1 MTSIYLHGQ
10 LGKELGEKWD
20 LNVDS
25 VAEAISAIDANTGKL
40 INFIQSK
47 LQDNIS
53 YNIVVDEEEISE
65 QDLLCKTP
73 QKEIHITPVVEGSKG
88 GAMKIIAGIALVA
101 APYLAATMAGG
112 LGAGFAGTALGGAAG
127 SSTIGAL
134 YGNLNFFGNMVV
146 GLGMSLVMGG
156 ITELMTKTPTM
167 GEAKQTQSYLFQ
179 GNVNNQLQ
187 GQAVP
192 IGYGRLRVGSQVIGL
207 FQSNHL
213 LPDGGKSY
221 AAYQEKRKAAWSRA
235 VVSWLD
241 QTKQEY
247 ENHKKNG
254 SLPRYET
261 SFEKLGGWTRTLD
274 GYRSNFGAK
283 MYVDASNVRNGARST
298 SEYRFTQGY
307 MTREVPESFVMD
319 T

>member
-20 LNVDS
+20 LNIDS

-47 LQDNIS
+47 LQDNIG

-65 QDLLCKTP
+65 EDLLCKTP
-73 QKEIHITPVVEGSKG
+73 KKEIHITAVVEGAKG
-88 GAMKIIAGIALVA
+88 GAINIIAGIALIA
-101 APYLAATMAGG
+101 APYLASTMGATIFGGAAASAG
-112 LGAGFAGTALGGAAG
+112 LGAVYGG
-127 SSTIGAL
+127 
-134 YGNLNFFGNMVV
+134 LNFFGNMVV
-146 GLGMSLVMGG
+146 SLGLSLVMGG

-167 GEAKQTQSYLFQ
+167 GEGKSTQSYLFQ

-213 LPDGGKSY
+213 LPDGGRSY

-235 VVSWLD
+235 VASWLV
-241 QTKQEY
+241 QTEQEF

-254 SLPRYET
+254 SLPRYK
-261 SFEKLGGWTRTLD
+261 SDHHRK
-274 GYRSNFGAK
+274 YKPKN
-283 MYVDASNVRNGARST
+283 VD
-298 SEYRFTQGY
+298 EYRKHFGDEIYVSSASFKTKHGSREIFTQEQ
-307 MTREVPESFVMD
+307 MTRNLPESFRMD
-319 T
+319 I

>member
-47 LQDNIS
+47 LQDKIA

-65 QDLLCKTP
+65 EDLLCKTP
-73 QKEIHITPVVEGSKG
+73 KKEIHITPVIEGAKG
-88 GAMKIIAGIALVA
+88 GFMKIIAGIALIA
-101 APYLAATMAGG
+101 APYLAATM
-112 LGAGFAGTALGGAAG
+112 LGGAGLVTTAG
-127 SSTIGAL
+127 MTAATAAGASTFAM
-134 YGNLNFFGNMVV
+134 YGGLSFFGNMVV
-146 GLGMSLVMGG
+146 GLGLSLVMGG
-156 ITELMTKTPTM
+156 ITDLMTKTPSM

-207 FQSNHL
+207 YQSNHL
-213 LPDGGKSY
+213 LPDGGRSY
-221 AAYQEKRKAAWSRA
+221 KAYQEKRKAAWSRA
-235 VVSWLD
+235 VANWLT
-241 QTKQEY
+241 QTQQEF
-247 ENHKKNG
+247 ENHKNNG
-254 SLPRYET
+254 SMPRYKSNRRWRAPRNITE
-261 SFEKLGGWTRTLD
+261 
-274 GYRSNFGAK
+274 YRQQFGDK
-283 MYVDASNVRNGARST
+283 MYISAASVST
-298 SEYRFTQGY
+298 RHGSRKIFTQDY
-307 MTREVPESFVMD
+307 MSRNVPESFGYAP
-319 T
+319 

>member
-47 LQDNIS
+47 LQDKIA
-53 YNIVVDEEEISE
+53 YNIVVDEEEILE
-65 QDLLCKTP
+65 EDLLCKTP
-73 QKEIHITPVVEGSKG
+73 KKEIHITPVIEGARG
-88 GAMKIIAGIALVA
+88 GFMKIIAGIALIA

-127 SSTIGAL
+127 SASVGAL
-134 YGNLNFFGNMVV
+134 YGSLNFFGNMVV
-146 GLGMSLVMGG
+146 SLGLSLVMGG

-167 GEAKQTQSYLFQ
+167 GEGKSTQSFLFQ
-179 GNVNNQLQ
+179 GNVNNQVQ

-213 LPDGGKSY
+213 LPDGGRSY

-235 VVSWLD
+235 VASWLV
-241 QTKQEY
+241 QTQQEF
-247 ENHKKNG
+247 ENHVQNG
-254 SLPRYET
+254 SLPRYKST
-261 SFEKLGGWTRTLD
+261 THRKVRVRNLD
-274 GYRSNFGAK
+274 EYRKYFGDE
-283 MYVDASNVRNGARST
+283 MYVGAASLSQHYKRDHKIFKHSH
-298 SEYRFTQGY
+298 
-307 MTREVPESFVMD
+307 MIKHVPESFRMD
-319 T
+319 I